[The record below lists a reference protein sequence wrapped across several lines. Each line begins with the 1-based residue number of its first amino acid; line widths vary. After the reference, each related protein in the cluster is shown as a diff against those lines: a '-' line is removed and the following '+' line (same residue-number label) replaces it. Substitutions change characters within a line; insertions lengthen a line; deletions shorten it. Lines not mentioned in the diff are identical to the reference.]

1 MFLRLLE
8 EQRKLDLSMKGSR
21 ERDFFDVMLSAIAE
35 VIEYN
40 EACDAK
46 VSHKTWKRK
55 TPYNI
60 KEEKEELA
68 DVFIF
73 VLQAINH
80 LCIDFKD
87 EVSYMNDFETL
98 FLKGYENFDSDTS
111 IKSVTSS
118 IINDFSSCNL
128 KGAYYN
134 LGILS
139 NYSGMNLN
147 WFYDTVYN
155 KIKYNFVRT
164 DRVLQ
169 NS

>member
-8 EQRKLDLSMKGSR
+8 EQKKLDLSTKKC
-21 ERDFFDVMLSAIAE
+21 RDIDFLDIMHSAIAE

-40 EACDAK
+40 EACKDD
-46 VSHKTWKRK
+46 VSYKTWKRK

-68 DVFIF
+68 DIFVF

-98 FLKGYENFDSDTS
+98 FLKGYESFDSYTS
-111 IKSVTSS
+111 IKSITSS
-118 IINDFSSCNL
+118 IINDFSLCNL
-128 KGAYYN
+128 KGVYYN

-147 WFYDTVYN
+147 WFYDTVYT